1 MNGEYTNHTTQ
12 DLRGKLQIRRKT
24 TAVVTRQPE
33 KKNIH
38 YVENYYNHTLIN
50 FLSPKPQIHNLEK
63 YPLTKQTHNTYIE
76 EPNAPSI

>member
-1 MNGEYTNHTTQ
+1 MENTSIKQYKIYVENSKSGE
-12 DLRGKLQIRRKT
+12 KT

-63 YPLTKQTHNTYIE
+63 YPLTKQTHNTQIE
-76 EPNAPSI
+76 EQNAPSI